1 MFWEPAD
8 WISALVNGDPLALLP
23 LVPSAAR
30 FASHAS
36 GPLRIDKKVF
46 EEISAQGG
54 GQIRQLTSGDPNRKV
69 VVELFSGPT
78 SQIRRDLLGLIHS
91 QKESGGAIG

>member
-8 WISALVNGDPLALLP
+8 WITGIVQMDPLALLP

-30 FASHAS
+30 FASHTGS
-36 GPLRIDKKVF
+36 PLRIGKKVF
-46 EEISAQGG
+46 EEISEQGG
-54 GQIRQLTSGDPNRKV
+54 GQIPQLTSGEPNRKV

-78 SQIRRDLLGLIHS
+78 SQIRRDLP
-91 QKESGGAIG
+91 E